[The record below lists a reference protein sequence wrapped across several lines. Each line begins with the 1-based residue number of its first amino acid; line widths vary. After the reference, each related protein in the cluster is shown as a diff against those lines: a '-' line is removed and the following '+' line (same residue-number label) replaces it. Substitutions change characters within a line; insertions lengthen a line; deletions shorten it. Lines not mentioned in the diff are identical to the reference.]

1 MSEASSYPSRLKF
14 SSDLRRI
21 REKRDLT
28 LEALHDET
36 KIPLDVLQ
44 DFEKTGLFDNPMFN
58 RVYLR
63 MLVRTYALFVA
74 IPSKEALEA
83 LDG

>member
-21 REKRDLT
+21 REERHLA

-44 DFEKTGLFDNPMFN
+44 DFEETGLFDNPMFN
-58 RVYLR
+58 RVVAHPRTHLC
-63 MLVRTYALFVA
+63 LVRIDSFQSGAGGA
-74 IPSKEALEA
+74 
-83 LDG
+83 